1 MSNEMGPM
9 RWDPYVLSHGD
20 DFSEFWAEYL
30 AARERNVLFIA
41 GCGFDVR
48 ALAVSQAVLKA
59 GGVGQRDLWLLCFD
73 NGLPDSDQTRRKT
86 NANEEGYRSLFLK
99 NQITKLKVGI
109 GGPDKPTATSRNT
122 KRLIEKQ
129 KGSFKAYTDIILD
142 MSAMPRIVALTA
154 IAQLTALLDD
164 MAAEDGV
171 DVDFHVTTAESI
183 MSDRHASSGSLS
195 DVVTHIVG
203 FSGSL
208 NAGSDEYLPRVWLP
222 VLGENQN
229 DRLRLIR
236 EELRPDEICPVIPFP
251 SREPRR
257 GDEIIASYRQILFDD
272 FQVEP
277 RNILHACEF
286 NPFEAYKQVFGAIN
300 RYHSALLELGGC
312 KVYVSPLSS
321 KLLSVGAL
329 LACYDHKF
337 VESRDHSLSIGMLCV
352 EAVSYGDVNQSSG
365 DPSELHSMWI
375 RGDWE
380 K

>member
-1 MSNEMGPM
+1 M
-9 RWDPYVLSHGD
+9 RWDPYVHSHGD
-20 DFSEFWAEYL
+20 GFNDFWAEYL
-30 AARERNVLFIA
+30 AGRKRNVLFIA
-41 GCGFDVR
+41 GRGFDVR
-48 ALAVSQAVLKA
+48 ALAVSRAILNA
-59 GGVGQRDLWLLCFD
+59 GGIGQRDLWLFCFN
-73 NGLPDSDQTRRKT
+73 NGLPDSDKTRQMT
-86 NANEEGYRSLFLK
+86 NANEAEYHSLFSK
-99 NQITKLKVGI
+99 NQITRHEIGM
-109 GGPDKPTATSRNT
+109 GGPAKPTATTRNT
-122 KRLIEKQ
+122 KRLLDKQ

-142 MSAMPRIVALTA
+142 MSAMPRMVALTA
-154 IAQLTALLDD
+154 IAQLTALLDY
-164 MAAEDGV
+164 MAAEDGI
-171 DVDFHVTTAESI
+171 DVNFHVTTAESI
-183 MSDRHASSGSLS
+183 VSDRHASTGSLS
-195 DVVTHIVG
+195 GVVTHIVG

-257 GDEIIASYRQILFDD
+257 GDQIIGSYRQTLFDD

-277 RNILHACEF
+277 RNILHACEY
-286 NPFEAYKQVFGAIN
+286 NPFEAYKQVFGTIN
-300 RYHSALLELGGC
+300 RYHFALRELGGC
-312 KVYVSPLSS
+312 KAYVSPLSS

-337 VESRDHSLSIGMLCV
+337 VRPPDRSLSIGMLYV
-352 EAVSYGDVNQSSG
+352 ESVSYGNVNQSLE
-365 DPSELHSMWI
+365 DPRELHSIWI